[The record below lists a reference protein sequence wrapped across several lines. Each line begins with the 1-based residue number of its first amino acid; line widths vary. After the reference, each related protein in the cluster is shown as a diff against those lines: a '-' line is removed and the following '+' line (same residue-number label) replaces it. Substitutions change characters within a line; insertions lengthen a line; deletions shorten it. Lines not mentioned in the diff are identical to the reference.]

1 MYSHTAPAIVRTAEK
16 IETNL
21 QHEKPCAWCL
31 LPQDQEKICRRCQRL
46 WEARKT
52 AIDEGVLP
60 PWMMIY

>member
-31 LPQDQEKICRRCQRL
+31 FPQDQEKICRRCQRL